1 MQVPREHEV
10 MNKCH
15 AESNEGGPKSERQ
28 QAAISMAELLFQ
40 SKSQGRG
47 LTEQQEREKDDSTK
61 AQLKTGGLKADCF
74 IGTLFGPRVCL

>member
-1 MQVPREHEV
+1 

-28 QAAISMAELLFQ
+28 QAAISMAELLFL

-47 LTEQQEREKDDSTK
+47 LTEQQEREKSETADSSK
-61 AQLKTGGLKADCF
+61 AQLKTGGLKTDCF